1 MFLKTTKILLAVLI
15 WVCLSTNKIHRVFGQ
30 SFSEIADSSIP
41 NLMEQHNIPGLSIA
55 VFENGNLSFKRGYGF
70 ADVENNIPVYEK
82 TGFNIGSISKTFT
95 AWGVM
100 KLVESGKIDP
110 DKPVESYLTRWKIP
124 DSEFDKSKVTVRNVL
139 SHTSGLSVHG
149 YPGFHPDIKLPTL
162 EESLN
167 GENGP
172 LRDNAPVKLIYEPNT
187 KFKYSGGGFTIL
199 QLLIEEVTDQ
209 SFAEYMKE
217 SVFDPLD
224 MMHTSFSLTP
234 QILEKS
240 AIPYNEEGNEIYLE
254 RFTAQA
260 AAGLHTTLDDFI
272 KFVQANLNKNSVL
285 NEKTI
290 SNMLKPVP
298 ASKNMYGLGYRV
310 LKMGP
315 VSVKGHPGSND
326 GWETA
331 FFLHQESSSAIIM
344 LTNSSNGKDALI
356 SILRE
361 WVRWKLSRGE

>member
-1 MFLKTTKILLAVLI
+1 MLLKTTQILLTALI
-15 WVCLSTNKIHRVFGQ
+15 CLCLSTNNAHEVFGQ

-41 NLMEQHNIPGLSIA
+41 KLMEQHNIPGFSIA
-55 VFENGNLSFKRGYGF
+55 VFENGNLSFKKGYGF
-70 ADVENNIPVYEK
+70 SDIENNITVTEK

-95 AWGVM
+95 SWGVM

-110 DKPVESYLTRWKIP
+110 DKSVEYYLTRWEIP
-124 DSEFDKSKVTVRNVL
+124 ESEFDKSKVTVRNIL
-139 SHTSGLSVHG
+139 SHTAGLSVHG
-149 YPGFHPDIKLPTL
+149 YPGFHPDAELPSL

-172 LRDNAPVKLIYEPNT
+172 IRENEPVKLIHEPNT
-187 KFKYSGGGFTIL
+187 KFKYSGSGFTIL
-199 QLLIEEVTDQ
+199 QLLIEEVTGQ

-217 SVFDPLD
+217 SVFEPLD
-224 MMHTSFSLTP
+224 MQHTRFTLTP
-234 QILEKS
+234 EILEKS
-240 AIPYNEEGNEIYLE
+240 AIPYNEDGNEIYLE

-290 SNMLKPVP
+290 SNMLKPAP

-315 VSVKGHPGSND
+315 VTLKGHPGSND
-326 GWETA
+326 GWEA
-331 FFLHQESSSAIIM
+331 GFFLHPESHSAIIM

-356 SILRE
+356 STLRE